1 VVAIE
6 SLVVEEE
13 QKLPINDKVYF
24 ETDLDKIQEK
34 SEYNSPEDQAQRERE
49 EFKRSIRAIEFA
61 IGEKKRQVEEM
72 SCQINRDQIKM
83 RSYES
88 WIRQIVVNL

>member
-1 VVAIE
+1 MAIE

-49 EFKRSIRAIEFA
+49 ELKRSIRAIKFA
-61 IGEKKRQVEEM
+61 IGEKKRKVEEM

-88 WIRQIVVNL
+88 WLRQIVVNL

>member
-1 VVAIE
+1 MAIE

-13 QKLPINDKVYF
+13 QKLPIIDKDYL

-49 EFKRSIRAIEFA
+49 ELKRSIRAIEFA